1 MCQVHRYRVVGLQVV
16 YGQVPRTRCALK
28 NTAEKYLDDVVHAYF
43 GITKTFIFKEK
54 KHILLV
60 FVKIVSFCEK
70 NNKYKIFYLAKLM
83 FSFDTKLTYV

>member
-1 MCQVHRYRVVGLQVV
+1 MCQVHRYRVVLLSMAKCQ
-16 YGQVPRTRCALK
+16 GQGVPSK
-28 NTAEKYLDDVVHAYF
+28 IPPEKYLDDVVHAYF

-60 FVKIVSFCEK
+60 FVKIVPFDEK